1 MKGGEERGEGEGLEE
16 SRRGEGEGRRILTPK
31 PKIILCG
38 KKNAS
43 ELTSG
48 FGLKLLTKATIKSA
62 TRSNILII

>member
-1 MKGGEERGEGEGLEE
+1 MR
-16 SRRGEGEGRRILTPK
+16 GRRILTPK